1 MKKTAIFLM
10 LISCLVVLF
19 PIKVSATDIFCYGSN
34 NYILTDNDTTTSSY
48 ISDDEVKKIVKTNNS
63 ICGDNSKLR
72 KFFNEYWKIIVIVL
86 PALVI
91 LMTSIDFFKAI
102 TSSDA
107 DRIKKSANDAF
118 KRTLAFI
125 LLLFLPFI
133 LNTVFGWFGLPLC
146 L

>member
-1 MKKTAIFLM
+1 M
-10 LISCLVVLF
+10 LIICLAVLF
-19 PIKVSATDIFCYGSN
+19 PIRINAVTSFDNGS
-34 NYILTDNDTTTSSY
+34 YILADNTTTTSSY
-48 ISDDEVKKIVKTNNS
+48 ISDDEVKKIVKTDNS
-63 ICGDNSKLR
+63 MCGADSKLR
-72 KFFNEYWKIIVIVL
+72 EFFNEYWKIIVIVA

-118 KRTLAFI
+118 KRTLAFV

-133 LNTVFGWFGLPLC
+133 LNTIFGWFGLSLC

>member
-1 MKKTAIFLM
+1 MKKTTIFLM
-10 LISCLVVLF
+10 LIICLAVLF
-19 PIKVSATDIFCYGSN
+19 PIRINAVTSFDNGS
-34 NYILTDNDTTTSSY
+34 YILADNTTTTSSY
-48 ISDDEVKKIVKTNNS
+48 ISDDEVKKIVKTDNS
-63 ICGDNSKLR
+63 MCGADSKLR
-72 KFFNEYWKIIVIVL
+72 EFFNEYWKIIVIVA

-118 KRTLAFI
+118 KRTLAFV

-133 LNTVFGWFGLPLC
+133 LNTIFGWFGLSLC

>member
-1 MKKTAIFLM
+1 MKKVTIFLV
-10 LISCLVVLF
+10 LILIIVF
-19 PIKVSATDIFCYGSN
+19 PVRISAISGFAYNDSI
-34 NYILTDNDTTTSSY
+34 YILDDNNTTTTSSY
-48 ISDDEVKKIVKTNNS
+48 ISDDEVKKIVETDNS
-63 ICGDNSKLR
+63 MCGADSKLR
-72 KFFNEYWKIIVIVL
+72 KFFNEYWKIIVIVA

-118 KRTLAFI
+118 KRTLAFV

-133 LNTVFGWFGLPLC
+133 LDTIFGWFGLSLC

>member
-1 MKKTAIFLM
+1 MKKTTIFLM
-10 LISCLVVLF
+10 LIICLAVLF
-19 PIKVSATDIFCYGSN
+19 PIRINAVTSFDNGS
-34 NYILTDNDTTTSSY
+34 YILADNTTTTSSY
-48 ISDDEVKKIVKTNNS
+48 ISDDEVKKIVKTDNS
-63 ICGDNSKLR
+63 MCGADSKLR
-72 KFFNEYWKIIVIVL
+72 KFFNEYWKIIVIVA

-118 KRTLAFI
+118 KRTLAFV

-133 LNTVFGWFGLPLC
+133 LNTIFGWFGLSLC